1 LEKELKNCLKVS
13 FLKYMSLTKIKVVG
27 VGGAGCNTIDRLV
40 KAKIRHVELVSINTD
55 AQDLKKK
62 DADLKLRIGE
72 KLTKGL
78 GAGMKPEVGR
88 LSAKESIKEIEE
100 TLKDSDIIFLTAGL
114 GGGTGSGAVPV
125 IAEACKKSGALT
137 VGIVTLPFSFEGKK
151 RKKIALNSLEE
162 TRKKVDTL
170 VVIPND
176 KLQELIPAKSSV
188 ETAFNKCDEL
198 LKEAV
203 ESISNVILNPGILN
217 LDFSDIREI
226 LKDSGSAFFGTG
238 KASGKERAPQAVE
251 KALYSPIARFP
262 LDKADGILF
271 NVASG
276 NKDFYLSEV
285 KKIAEMIKKKTSPSA
300 KIIFGASFDNSLL
313 KDEIRVTIIATSSE
327 KQ

>member
-1 LEKELKNCLKVS
+1 
-13 FLKYMSLTKIKVVG
+13 MSLTKIKVVG
-27 VGGAGCNTIDRLV
+27 VGGAGCNTIDRLTR
-40 KAKIRHVELVSINTD
+40 AKIKNVELVSVNTD

-62 DADLKLRIGE
+62 NADLKLRIGE

-88 LSAKESIKEIEE
+88 LSAKESSKEIEE
-100 TLKDSDIIFLTAGL
+100 TLKDTDIIFLTAGL
-114 GGGTGSGAVPV
+114 GGGTGSGAMPV
-125 IAEACKKSGALT
+125 IAEAAKKLGVLT

-151 RKKIALNSLEE
+151 RKKIALASMED
-162 TRKKVDTL
+162 TKKKVDTL

-176 KLQELIPAKSSV
+176 KLQELIPAKASV
-188 ETAFNKCDEL
+188 EKAFSKCDEL

-238 KASGKERAPQAVE
+238 KAEGKERAVSAVE
-251 KALYSPIARFP
+251 KALYSPLARFS

-276 NKDFYLSEV
+276 NKNFYLSEV
-285 KKIAEMIKKKTSPSA
+285 KKIAEMIKKKASPGA
-300 KIIFGASFDNSLL
+300 KIVFGASFDDNLS
-313 KDEIRVTIIATSSE
+313 KNEIRVTVIATSSE
-327 KQ
+327 KQE

>member
-1 LEKELKNCLKVS
+1 
-13 FLKYMSLTKIKVVG
+13 MSLTRIKVIG
-27 VGGAGCNTIDRLV
+27 IGGAGCNTVDRLM
-40 KAKIRHVELVSINTD
+40 KAKIKHVELVSVNTD

-62 DADLKLRIGE
+62 NADFKLRIGE

-78 GAGMKPEVGR
+78 GAGMKPEIGR

-114 GGGTGSGAVPV
+114 GGGTGSGAMPI
-125 IAEACKKSGALT
+125 IADIAKKSGALT

-151 RKKIALNSLEE
+151 RRKIALKSLDDMK
-162 TRKKVDTL
+162 KKVDTL

-176 KLQELIPAKSSV
+176 KLKELIPIKSSV
-188 ETAFNKCDEL
+188 EAAFSKCDEL

-217 LDFSDIREI
+217 LDFSDIKEI

-238 KASGKERAPQAVE
+238 KAHGKERAVEAVE

-276 NKDFYLSEV
+276 NKNFYLSEV
-285 KKIAEMIKKKTSPSA
+285 KKIAEMIKKKASASA
-300 KIIFGASFDNSLL
+300 KIIFGASFDNNLL
-313 KDEIRVTIIATSSE
+313 KDEIRVTVIATSSE
-327 KQ
+327 K